1 MLKEEYPDIPF
12 RSVDSVFSISTS
24 IFFFKD
30 YEFWQND
37 WNSNVTGKM
46 PFKTNA
52 AVSWR
57 NPRLD
62 NSLIEPLAYVVAN
75 SSMYKFNY
83 WSIPISQESLDI
95 RYFLFDCVQANYK
108 PHNSLFLG
116 PSYKQA
122 FIADDIYNRETF
134 KMARDLP
141 PQDHFVARLINN
153 NSNDNFNSNN
163 TSSGNTESSDNMN
176 NMNRSAPSAAS
187 LVGSLVQKEESSVM
201 MRSLSSNKNSA
212 VRVYS
217 SLVINIIY
225 LFCLYLLKL

>member
-1 MLKEEYPDIPF
+1 
-12 RSVDSVFSISTS
+12 
-24 IFFFKD
+24 
-30 YEFWQND
+30 
-37 WNSNVTGKM
+37 M

-62 NSLIEPLAYVVAN
+62 NSLIEPLAYVVSN

-122 FIADDIYNRETF
+122 FIADDIYNKETF

-153 NSNDNFNSNN
+153 NSNNNNNSNLIN
-163 TSSGNTESSDNMN
+163 DNKNKTS
-176 NMNRSAPSAAS
+176 PSLAS
-187 LVGSLVQKEESSVM
+187 LVGSLVQQEESSVM
-201 MRSLSSNKNSA
+201 MKSLSSQTNNSA
-212 VRVYS
+212 KLSYS
-217 SLVINIIY
+217 SSFIINI
-225 LFCLYLLKL
+225 YLLFLFLLKF